1 MMQSNEKWAI
11 CNKKGD
17 FDHIM
22 NTFGVTAST
31 ARLLINRGKNTDEE
45 IREFLYPDEDMLHP
59 GTLMRNL
66 KEAADLIDEKLSS
79 GSKIRIIGDY
89 DADGIMSTYILYDA
103 LKRTG
108 AEADFYIPDRIR
120 DGYGINSEMII
131 DAANAGVDT
140 VITCDNGISA
150 VDAADEAKK
159 RGITLIVT
167 DHHELPEVLPDAAI
181 IVDPKHPEDSY
192 PCKNICGAVV
202 AAKLSAEL
210 LERRG
215 LAPKN
220 KGCMD
225 YIEFMGIATIC
236 DVVPL
241 DKENKTIA
249 TLGLNRLNHLYLYG
263 EKDERHKANAG
274 LKALIDLCDIKGS
287 ITDHTVGF
295 VIGPCLN
302 ATGRLDLASKA
313 INMLISA
320 EGEDALK
327 FASECRELN
336 EERKSMTV
344 SEAGKALEMLE
355 ASGDLQRVLVVEL
368 PDCHESLAGIIAGRI
383 KEKYF
388 RPVIVLTGAKDGV
401 KGSGRSIPGYN
412 MFEELQKCADL
423 FTKFGGHPMAAGLSL
438 KSENVETFRAKINE
452 LCTLSEDD
460 MKKKVLLDAVVPISC
475 FDEKSVEEL
484 KLFSPC
490 GTENPAPLFGD
501 RNNRVIR
508 MRRIGKNNNF
518 LRFTMEDS
526 KGVRYNAVCFRDAD
540 ELLESFAEK
549 YGSASVDA
557 AFAGRD
563 NDISLT
569 LCYVPEINEYNGV
582 RSIQMKI
589 QGFLL

>member
-1 MMQSNEKWAI
+1 
-11 CNKKGD
+11 
-17 FDHIM
+17 
-22 NTFGVTAST
+22 
-31 ARLLINRGKNTDEE
+31 
-45 IREFLYPDEDMLHP
+45 
-59 GTLMRNL
+59 
-66 KEAADLIDEKLSS
+66 
-79 GSKIRIIGDY
+79 
-89 DADGIMSTYILYDA
+89 
-103 LKRTG
+103 
-108 AEADFYIPDRIR
+108 
-120 DGYGINSEMII
+120 
-131 DAANAGVDT
+131 
-140 VITCDNGISA
+140 
-150 VDAADEAKK
+150 
-159 RGITLIVT
+159 
-167 DHHELPEVLPDAAI
+167 
-181 IVDPKHPEDSY
+181 
-192 PCKNICGAVV
+192 
-202 AAKLSAEL
+202 
-210 LERRG
+210 
-215 LAPKN
+215 
-220 KGCMD
+220 
-225 YIEFMGIATIC
+225 
-236 DVVPL
+236 
-241 DKENKTIA
+241 
-249 TLGLNRLNHLYLYG
+249 
-263 EKDERHKANAG
+263 
-274 LKALIDLCDIKGS
+274 
-287 ITDHTVGF
+287 
-295 VIGPCLN
+295 
-302 ATGRLDLASKA
+302 
-313 INMLISA
+313 
-320 EGEDALK
+320 
-327 FASECRELN
+327 
-336 EERKSMTV
+336 MTV